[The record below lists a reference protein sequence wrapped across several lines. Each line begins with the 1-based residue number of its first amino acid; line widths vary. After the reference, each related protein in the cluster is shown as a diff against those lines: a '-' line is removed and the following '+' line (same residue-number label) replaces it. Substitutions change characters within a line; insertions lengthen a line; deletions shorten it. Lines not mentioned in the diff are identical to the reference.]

1 MFGARIFSQFKGALS
16 ILRQF
21 LATESALKMMKN
33 TFYFFLKPFVVL
45 KVFKYLSSLLFTK
58 KTA

>member
-1 MFGARIFSQFKGALS
+1 MFGAHIFSQFKGALS

-33 TFYFFLKPFVVL
+33 AFYFFV
-45 KVFKYLSSLLFTK
+45 YCCSQGI
-58 KTA
+58 